1 MARNGLVRYRAPCRV
16 RPSVSGHSGKATIDY
31 ALVWRPPPDLIA
43 ELRGARAVFNLGAG
57 VDAIPDIASWPV
69 ASPLVR
75 LEDAGMA
82 EQMAEYATY
91 AALRCYRE
99 FAAYE
104 RAQTAERWEPRPRLT
119 KAAFG
124 IGILGMGTLGR
135 GVARA
140 LLDFGFP
147 VAAWSRT
154 RKDVRGV
161 TSFTADQLE
170 SFLASCRMLICM
182 LPLTQATRGLLN
194 RKTLAQL
201 PQGAYI
207 VNVAR
212 GALAG
217 RRRLAC
223 VDRQRTF
230 GWRDARRVRERTVTP
245 RPRFLASS
253 EDHHDT
259 TCLRRHQRC
268 AVRRANHR
276 KNRSSRGRTGD
287 QRCRRCC
294 SGILRPETGD
304 GFPTTRAPELCRRS
318 LT

>member
-1 MARNGLVRYRAPCRV
+1 MPFRTLLPGPL
-16 RPSVSGHSGKATIDY
+16 
-31 ALVWRPPPDLIA
+31 
-43 ELRGARAVFNLGAG
+43 
-57 VDAIPDIASWPV
+57 
-69 ASPLVR
+69 SPLVR

-104 RAQTAERWEPRPRLT
+104 RAQAAERWEPRPRWT

-135 GVARA
+135 GVTRA

-161 TSFTADQLE
+161 TSFTADHLE
-170 SFLASCRMLICM
+170 SFLASSRMLICM

-212 GALAG
+212 GALLVEDDLLAWIDNGHLAG
-217 RRRLAC
+217 AMLD
-223 VDRQRTF
+223 VF
-230 GWRDARRVRERTVTP
+230 ERAVTP

-253 EDHHDT
+253 EDHDDT
-259 TCLRRHQRC
+259 TCLRRHQHC
-268 AVRRANHR
+268 AVRCANHR

-294 SGILRPETGD
+294 PGILRPGTGD
-304 GFPTTRAPELCRRS
+304 GSTTCAPELCRRS
-318 LT
+318 LM